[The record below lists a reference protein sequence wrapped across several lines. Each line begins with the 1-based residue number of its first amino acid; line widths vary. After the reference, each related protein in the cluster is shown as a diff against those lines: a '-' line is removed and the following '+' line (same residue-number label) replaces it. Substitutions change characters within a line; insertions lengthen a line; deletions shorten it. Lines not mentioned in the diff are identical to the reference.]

1 MKRALEKTQPTNFKE
16 RKKQKLANAR
26 TIAVQSPITTSNAVA
41 GSSRLGPT
49 MNDKLKR
56 LPGAIDVEKFAEA
69 RSFEINAM
77 KTAIETASSAS
88 TTRAWQVLPRHLRR
102 RAASHNP
109 RRVPLRLRD
118 KARSEMDPMR
128 RKVLGRAMPKLGK
141 ERRLPKE
148 VIFMNRQHDKRWLE
162 THIWHAKR
170 MKMENMWGYRLAVT
184 PTEKAFRPS
193 HRASIHGSIL
203 HDSSYL
209 SLIEMTG
216 PEATLKAI
224 LEMCCDTQDVSPGA
238 QRYTSGARVC
248 KTHIYAPNR
257 YPLGLICPITVMWK
271 SRPSIISKPLEEASK
286 SKKGKGK
293 DKQKEVPP
301 EAGDNMR
308 VLWIYFHP
316 SMYDEVFSALRTS
329 TSQTLEA
336 AGSQGVI
343 VDVELID
350 IRGEVGIFEIMG
362 PKSNQVLRGSLS
374 PVMAQASDDF
384 KKFWASLGNI
394 QSCGSVPRGMIIG
407 FLVNDPRLRF
417 PPKNAKVQLPV
428 GNSVSSSIGVFPS
441 AALAACNVW
450 EQNIRNQIKNPRYQT
465 KDINARRAQN
475 LIPGTPLNP
484 LRQDDRIPVMLI
496 QTSYQHSASNDTE
509 SIEGWTFIFPAG
521 WSMAF
526 FQQLTY
532 TGTRV
537 AGQRERQTQ
546 AFEAGTAYFPSDYP
560 STSAYKTHISA
571 RAEKE
576 KAKWARTPA
585 AKRVNYRKL
594 GTRSPWIPDWEVV
607 LGLKEMPDEP
617 LDDGDEEEEE
627 NVDDVEDMQDLITTQ
642 REPEES
648 LEQQREDFLVDDDPA
663 VGPWLLRGVEI
674 SSIVSDLSE
683 DLVPS
688 QSLLAT
694 LNRLRAKR
702 SLEPLESTIKP
713 DNLLKSA
720 LVSVRITICSK
731 GSPSDLSLVYS
742 IPDPELQEWRKGLT
756 RAGVDPIP
764 AEVEFVNLPDIVPA
778 PSSIIGYITTGGFS
792 LSRGEGFAI
801 GAMSL
806 TRLFE
811 LQQQAKR
818 LSHYVKSDKT
828 LFVKVRDRKGHQ
840 CRLARI
846 HVVQN

>member
-1 MKRALEKTQPTNFKE
+1 MKRALEKKQPTNFKE
-16 RKKQKLANAR
+16 RKKQKLADAR
-26 TIAVQSPITTSNAVA
+26 TIAIQSPIATSNAVA
-41 GSSRLGPT
+41 GPSRLGST
-49 MNDKLKR
+49 VNDKLKR
-56 LPGAIDVEKFAEA
+56 LPGAIDVEKFAEVSSVCLT
-69 RSFEINAM
+69 RISPNRCRQG
-77 KTAIETASSAS
+77 SSAS

-224 LEMCCDTQDVSPGA
+224 LEMCCDAQDVSPGA

-271 SRPSIISKPLEEASK
+271 SRPSIMSKPLEEASK

-301 EAGDNMR
+301 EASDNMR
-308 VLWIYFHP
+308 ILWIYFHP
-316 SMYDEVFSALRTS
+316 SVYDEVFSALRTA

-450 EQNIRNQIKNPRYQT
+450 EQNIRNQLKNPRYQT

-475 LIPGTPLNP
+475 VIPGTPLNP
-484 LRQDDRIPVMLI
+484 LRQDDRIPAMLI

-560 STSAYKTHISA
+560 STSAYKIHISA

-607 LGLKEMPDEP
+607 LGLKEMPDQP
-617 LDDGDEEEEE
+617 LDDDEEE
-627 NVDDVEDMQDLITTQ
+627 NADDVEDLDMQDLITTQ

-648 LEQQREDFLVDDDPA
+648 LEQQREDFLVNHDPV
-663 VGPWLLRGVEI
+663 VGLWLLRGVEV
-674 SSIVSDLSE
+674 SSIVSGLSE

-713 DNLLKSA
+713 DELLKSA

-742 IPDPELQEWRKGLT
+742 IPDSELQEWRKGLT

-764 AEVEFVNLPDIVPA
+764 AELPDIVPA

-806 TRLFE
+806 PRLLE

-818 LSHYVKSDKT
+818 LSHYVKSDKA

>member
-49 MNDKLKR
+49 VNDKLKR

-216 PEATLKAI
+216 PEAILKAI
-224 LEMCCDTQDVSPGA
+224 LEMCCDAQDVSPGA

-293 DKQKEVPP
+293 DKQKEVAP

-617 LDDGDEEEEE
+617 LDDDDEEEEE

-806 TRLFE
+806 IRLFE

-818 LSHYVKSDKT
+818 LSHYVKSDKA

>member
-49 MNDKLKR
+49 VNDKLKR

-224 LEMCCDTQDVSPGA
+224 LEMCCDAQDVSPGA

-257 YPLGLICPITVMWK
+257 YPLDLICPITVMWK
-271 SRPSIISKPLEEASK
+271 SRPSIMSKPLEEASK

-301 EAGDNMR
+301 EASDNMR

-316 SMYDEVFSALRTS
+316 SMYDTVFSALRTS

-450 EQNIRNQIKNPRYQT
+450 EQNIRNQLKNPRYQT

-546 AFEAGTAYFPSDYP
+546 AFEAGTPYFPSDYP

-617 LDDGDEEEEE
+617 LDDDDDEDEE
-627 NVDDVEDMQDLITTQ
+627 NDLITTQ

-648 LEQQREDFLVDDDPA
+648 LEQQREDFLVDNDLA

-713 DNLLKSA
+713 HNLLKSA

-764 AEVEFVNLPDIVPA
+764 AEVEFVNNFFQLPDIVPA

>member
-1 MKRALEKTQPTNFKE
+1 MKRALEKKQPTNFKE
-16 RKKQKLANAR
+16 RKKQKLADAR
-26 TIAVQSPITTSNAVA
+26 TIAIQSPITTSNAVA
-41 GSSRLGPT
+41 GPSRLGST
-49 MNDKLKR
+49 VNDKLKR
-56 LPGAIDVEKFAEA
+56 LPGAIDVEKFAEVSSVCLS
-69 RSFEINAM
+69 RLSPNRCRQG
-77 KTAIETASSAS
+77 SSAS

-209 SLIEMTG
+209 SLIEMKG

-224 LEMCCDTQDVSPGA
+224 LEMCCDAQDVSPGA

-271 SRPSIISKPLEEASK
+271 SRPSIMSKPLEDASK
-286 SKKGKGK
+286 YKKGKGK
-293 DKQKEVPP
+293 NKQKEVPP
-301 EAGDNMR
+301 EASDNMR
-308 VLWIYFHP
+308 ILWIYFHP
-316 SMYDEVFSALRTS
+316 SVYDEVFSALRTV

-362 PKSNQVLRGSLS
+362 PKSNQVLQGSLS

-450 EQNIRNQIKNPRYQT
+450 EQNIRMQLKNPRYQT

-475 LIPGTPLNP
+475 PIPGTLLSP
-484 LRQDDRIPVMLI
+484 LRQDDRIPAMLI

-560 STSAYKTHISA
+560 STSAYKIHISA

-607 LGLKEMPDEP
+607 LGLKEMPDQP
-617 LDDGDEEEEE
+617 LDDDEEE
-627 NVDDVEDMQDLITTQ
+627 NADDVEDLDMQDLITTQ

-648 LEQQREDFLVDDDPA
+648 LEQQREDFLVNHDPV
-663 VGPWLLRGVEI
+663 VGPWLLRGLEV

-713 DNLLKSA
+713 DELLNSA
-720 LVSVRITICSK
+720 LVSVR
-731 GSPSDLSLVYS
+731 SPSDLSLVYS
-742 IPDPELQEWRKGLT
+742 IPDSELQEWRKGLT

-806 TRLFE
+806 TRLIE

-818 LSHYVKSDKT
+818 LSHYVKSDKA